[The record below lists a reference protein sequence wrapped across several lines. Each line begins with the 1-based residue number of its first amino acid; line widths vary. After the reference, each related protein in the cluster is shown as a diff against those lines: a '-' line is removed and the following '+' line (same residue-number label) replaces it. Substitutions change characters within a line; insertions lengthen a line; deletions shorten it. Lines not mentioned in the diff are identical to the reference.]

1 MDKSTPRLPSPA
13 IVVAIIALFVSLGGT
28 GYAASQLSGS
38 PTAVAGKA
46 KKKKK
51 PVKILRGKTGPTG
64 PSGPTGVTGAQG
76 KDGVQAKEGPQGKE
90 GPKGESGTA
99 IAFAHVQSSA
109 TLDSAN
115 SSGVV
120 DVQRF
125 PGFVAGFYCLYGN
138 FSAHV
143 ATATINYS
151 ESSGNEYVQ
160 EAGLTAA
167 QIKSCP
173 ASGTGAPAKAIVII
187 RDPKTTEL
195 ANAGFYI
202 LFN

>member
-1 MDKSTPRLPSPA
+1 MAISSVGPIAPRRGTDVRPGYTASTPDLIGLPARSAPPHIIAAHHPGPGQSTSRTRCAPRPREAIERSNVMDKSTPRLPSPA

-99 IAFAHVQSSA
+99 IAFAH
-109 TLDSAN
+109 
-115 SSGVV
+115 
-120 DVQRF
+120 
-125 PGFVAGFYCLYGN
+125 
-138 FSAHV
+138 
-143 ATATINYS
+143 
-151 ESSGNEYVQ
+151 
-160 EAGLTAA
+160 
-167 QIKSCP
+167 
-173 ASGTGAPAKAIVII
+173 
-187 RDPKTTEL
+187 
-195 ANAGFYI
+195 
-202 LFN
+202 